1 MAVISATG
9 PLTVGDIM
17 STIEDVLL
25 AITAARFRAEE
36 LPAGHPLREAVELAD
51 RQLCKAIG
59 DLRSIAPTCD
69 GRCRRAAPAAVVSD
83 SQSIPQS

>member
-1 MAVISATG
+1 MTDVTAKG
-9 PLTVGDIM
+9 PLTVGDVM
-17 STIEDVLL
+17 STVEDVLL

-36 LPAGHPLREAVELAD
+36 LPIGHPLREAVELAD

-69 GRCRRAAPAAVVSD
+69 GRCRHG
-83 SQSIPQS
+83 